1 MPINCLKRKLYLKQ
15 EIINSSHNL
24 RNFWCIMKASLSY
37 KSSRS
42 FPNYIHVDG
51 QKIDTS
57 LGIAENFY
65 NHFCKI
71 GNALAEKVKSSNMR
85 NF

>member
-1 MPINCLKRKLYLKQ
+1 MSKEKALFKTRDYQL
-15 EIINSSHNL
+15 NSSHNI
-24 RNFWCIMKASLSY
+24 RNFWCIMKASLSN
-37 KSSRS
+37 KSSRG
-42 FPNYIHVDG
+42 FPNYIHVDD

-71 GNALAEKVKSSNMR
+71 DNALAEKVKSSNMR
-85 NF
+85 HF